1 MICTALW
8 RGRWRISREGP
19 RGNAEDPCT
28 EEARLAAA
36 PAEAADTAAGR
47 GGRRRRGASPDGA
60 GGRRRIGGL
69 GGRYTLR
76 GRIVP
81 GPPVSPSHK

>member
-36 PAEAADTAAGR
+36 PAEAADTAA
-47 GGRRRRGASPDGA
+47 AAAVEGA
-60 GGRRRIGGL
+60 GGEPHRTAPAGGAE
-69 GGRYTLR
+69 
-76 GRIVP
+76 
-81 GPPVSPSHK
+81 